1 MHEIVTVGWQIS
13 LAHFPPALSQVEEI
27 SVVGLTM

>member
-13 LAHFPPALSQVEEI
+13 LAHFPPVLCKAEEI
-27 SVVGLTM
+27 PVVGQIM